1 MNPGRKMNDAVY
13 AARAALFE
21 ELQWP
26 TSRADVRR
34 LRRQQY
40 RKLRQWEFSLQTLFV
55 IKRICDVSLSGLGLL
70 LLSPV
75 FLAVMAAIM
84 IEDGWPV
91 FYAQQRV
98 GLNGRLFP
106 FYKFRSMVRNADKMK
121 DQLLA
126 NNESN
131 DGVIFKMKRDPRVTR
146 VGRIIRRF
154 SLDELPQLLNVL
166 KGDLT
171 LVGPR
176 PPVPREVALYTL
188 AERKRLHVTPGLT
201 CFWQIQGRSEI
212 PFKEQVR
219 LDLQYIHS
227 QSLRQD
233 FTILLKTI
241 PAVLL
246 GRGAY

>member
-1 MNPGRKMNDAVY
+1 MNGISGRQDSIY
-13 AARAALFE
+13 RARAELFAD
-21 ELQWP
+21 LNLP
-26 TSRADVRR
+26 VSRADVRR
-34 LRRQQY
+34 LRRRHY
-40 RKLRQWEFSLQTLFV
+40 VKLRIWELNLRTWFAVKRAIDVVAGSLALLAFSPVYFA
-55 IKRICDVSLSGLGLL
+55 VSL
-70 LLSPV
+70 
-75 FLAVMAAIM
+75 AIV

-106 FYKFRSMVRNADKMK
+106 FYKFRSMIRNADKIK
-121 DQLLA
+121 DQLMA
-126 NNESN
+126 QNESG
-131 DGVIFKMKRDPRVTR
+131 DGVIFKMKRDPRITR
-146 VGRIIRRF
+146 VGRFIRRF
-154 SLDELPQLLNVL
+154 SLDELPQLLNVVR
-166 KGDLT
+166 GDLT

-188 AERKRLHVTPGLT
+188 EERKRLHVKPGLT

-227 QSLRQD
+227 QGLRQD
-233 FTILLKTI
+233 IVILLKTI

-246 GRGAY
+246 GKGAY

>member
-1 MNPGRKMNDAVY
+1 MNASQGRQDAIY
-13 AARAALFE
+13 RARAALFE
-21 ELQWP
+21 QMNLPASQ
-26 TSRADVRR
+26 ADVRR
-34 LRRQQY
+34 LRMRHFV
-40 RKLRQWEFSLQTLFV
+40 KLRFWEIHLRALFAFKRALDVVAGSLGIV
-55 IKRICDVSLSGLGLL
+55 A
-70 LLSPV
+70 LSPV
-75 FLAVMAAIM
+75 YLATIAAIVL
-84 IEDGWPV
+84 EDGWPV

-106 FYKFRSMVRNADKMK
+106 FYKFRSMVRNADQIK
-121 DQLLA
+121 DQLMA
-126 NNESN
+126 DNESK

-146 VGRIIRRF
+146 VGRFIRRF
-154 SLDELPQLLNVL
+154 SLDELPQLLNVVR
-166 KGDLT
+166 GDLT

-176 PPVPREVALYTL
+176 PPVPKEVALYTL
-188 AERKRLHVTPGLT
+188 EERKRLHVKPGLT

-233 FTILLKTI
+233 FMILLKTV

-246 GRGAY
+246 GKGAY

>member
-1 MNPGRKMNDAVY
+1 MINDTIY
-13 AARAALFE
+13 QARAALFA
-21 ELQWP
+21 ELRWP
-26 TSRADVRR
+26 VSRADARR
-34 LRRQQY
+34 LRRRQY
-40 RKLRQWEFSLQTLFV
+40 LKLRLWEFNLLALFLVKRV
-55 IKRICDVSLSGLGLL
+55 IDVAASALGLL
-70 LLSPV
+70 VLAPV
-75 FLAVMAAIM
+75 FLAVAAAILV
-84 IEDGWPV
+84 EDGWPV

-106 FYKFRSMVRNADKMK
+106 FYKFRSMLRNADQMK
-121 DQLLA
+121 DQLLKQ
-126 NNESN
+126 NESG

-146 VGRIIRRF
+146 VGRFIRRF
-154 SLDELPQLLNVL
+154 SLDEMPQLLNVL
-166 KGDLT
+166 TGDLT

-188 AERKRLHVTPGLT
+188 AERKRLHVKPGLT

-212 PFKEQVR
+212 PFHEQVR
-219 LDLQYIHS
+219 LDLLYIHS

-233 FTILLKTI
+233 FIILIKTI